1 MDYAKILKTIA
12 EGLVEQ
18 SDKLDVREL
27 PSLEEDTVVLH
38 VYSSKEDLGKLIG
51 HKGVIAN
58 SIRQVMSVSGRL
70 DDKKLDI
77 KFESYEY

>member
-1 MDYAKILKTIA
+1 MNYAKILKTIA

-18 SDKLDVREL
+18 SDKLDVREM

-58 SIRQVMSVSGRL
+58 SIRQVMSVCGRL